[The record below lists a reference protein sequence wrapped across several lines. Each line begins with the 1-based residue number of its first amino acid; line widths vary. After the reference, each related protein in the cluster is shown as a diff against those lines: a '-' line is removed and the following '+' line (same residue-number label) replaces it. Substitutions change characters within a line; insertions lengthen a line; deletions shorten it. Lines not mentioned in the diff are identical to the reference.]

1 MQALSPTNSSTTLSL
16 TRCSV
21 IVRQN
26 LIVSRYVNSHTCLQ
40 GMMCIYQWSRSG
52 IQMLNGNMKH
62 SDCAEH
68 LHKIIIDVYKLRNIN
83 LAEHANC

>member
-1 MQALSPTNSSTTLSL
+1 
-16 TRCSV
+16 
-21 IVRQN
+21 
-26 LIVSRYVNSHTCLQ
+26 
-40 GMMCIYQWSRSG
+40 
-52 IQMLNGNMKH
+52 MKH

>member
-1 MQALSPTNSSTTLSL
+1 
-16 TRCSV
+16 
-21 IVRQN
+21 
-26 LIVSRYVNSHTCLQ
+26 
-40 GMMCIYQWSRSG
+40 
-52 IQMLNGNMKH
+52 MLNGSMKH